1 MIGNRIPYEYFI
13 THGKGESDI
22 DSEGLPYETGSYDV
36 ALTCAGI
43 ENANIVNYTSVI
55 PTGAKEITK
64 KEGLKRLQ
72 WGEVMECITAEA
84 NGHRDARISAGLMIT
99 SVTDP
104 KGKYMG
110 SFVCEYSGSGN
121 KEQAQESLL
130 HSIAGMIQRRGYGS
144 ANSLK
149 MNHDNKTDK
158 GYIIHPGIKFIYD
171 YLHIKKKH
179 GSVLVAICFV
189 SYRIPLLKSLKSLK
203 SAKKTLKRTSKSKKN
218 YSAVL
223 I

>member
-13 THGKGESDI
+13 THGKGESNI

-43 ENANIVNYTSVI
+43 QNANIVNYTSVI
-55 PTGAKEITK
+55 PTGAKQITK

-72 WGEVMECITAEA
+72 WGEVMECITANT
-84 NGHRDARISAGLMIT
+84 NGHRGAHISAGLMVT
-99 SVTDP
+99 EVTDY

-130 HSIAGMIQRRGYGS
+130 YSIAGMIQRRGYGS
-144 ANSLK
+144 LESLK
-149 MNHDNKTDK
+149 MNRANKTDK
-158 GYIIHPGIKFIYD
+158 GYTVHPGKIFIYD
-171 YLHIKKKH
+171 DLHIKKKH

-189 SYRIPLLKSLKSLK
+189 SYHIPLLKSRKSK
-203 SAKKTLKRTSKSKKN
+203 SRKSKKN
-218 YSAVL
+218 YSVAL